1 MSIIRKGSPTEH
13 FIQMRSKYFVDDVS
27 QLDVAVLRP
36 PNMGN
41 QTQRL
46 DFLKV
51 LQQFE
56 ATECS
61 TDRQQ
66 TKFWFFA
73 YQSYLNELGFG
84 DFEDNLDLN
93 YTVNTIEILIR
104 WRFFQSFCSIKK
116 WERCLTFNLV

>member
-104 WRFFQSFCSIKK
+104 
-116 WERCLTFNLV
+116 